1 MQHSA
6 EFVDFVTD
14 ANCHGGTYHRI
25 DFGDGLVLDGEYD
38 MQPYWPR
45 YGFPDDLRG
54 LSVLDVGTSS
64 GHFAIEFARRG
75 ADVTAIDVSDG
86 TFQRTVFA
94 GAGVNVRYLQKDLLR
109 STNGLASSTWCSWVR
124 PVAHLGSVRRPEEA
138 ARRLSRSRDCQ
149 HGRDGCRAEL
159 RPISR
164 RRAGRDERHRRERR
178 VLDDMDAKWLGARTD
193 DAVRRFPGR
202 GV

>member
-1 MQHSA
+1 
-6 EFVDFVTD
+6 
-14 ANCHGGTYHRI
+14 
-25 DFGDGLVLDGEYD
+25 

-94 GAGVNVRYLQKDLLR
+94 GAGVNVRYLQKDLFALDER
-109 STNGLASSTWCSWVR
+109 FGQFDVVFC
-124 PVAHLGSVRRPEEA
+124 GSVLLHIWDQFGALKKLRAVCRDLAIVSTGVMGAE
-138 ARRLSRSRDCQ
+138 RSCDQ
-149 HGRDGCRAEL
+149 FPAAEL
-159 RPISR
+159 VGMSAI
-164 RRAGRDERHRRERR
+164 GGNGEY
-178 VLDDMDAKWLGARTD
+178 WTT
-193 DAVRRFPGR
+193 
-202 GV
+202 